1 MDKVPL
7 LVFANKQ
14 DIEGALTPEEIMESM
29 ELTEIQ
35 NRAWLINSCIAI
47 KGEGIEEGM
56 KWMMEKISK
65 KNI

>member
-35 NRAWLINSCIAI
+35 NRAWLINSCIAT
-47 KGEGIEEGM
+47 KGEGVEEGM